1 MNKNTQLGEFA
12 CYFHQDFGE
21 GSFDTL
27 ENNISSFFSSPS
39 FVNGG
44 ELMEQIDTFEKIV
57 FSPNGRGSAWR
68 DLGGAMWI
76 KELGDPRTWEVI
88 KNLAKD
94 YQNSQ
99 IVLSKRDEFDD
110 RLHRLLAAIQ

>member
-1 MNKNTQLGEFA
+1 MDKNTQLGEFA
-12 CYFHQDFGE
+12 CYFYQNFGE

-27 ENNISSFFSSPS
+27 ENNISSFFSSTS
-39 FVNGG
+39 YVNGG
-44 ELMEQIDTFEKIV
+44 ELIEQIDTFEKV
-57 FSPNGRGSAWR
+57 NFSLRVRGSAWR

-88 KNLAKD
+88 KGLAKD

-110 RLHRLLAAIQ
+110 RLHRLLEKIE